1 MFVIIHDSVT
11 ELSTNSR
18 LNKMKTQIVRTVTF
32 LAQYAQIR
40 NFTKKYRVSSHNLF
54 LLGKR
59 NPTSYLTLK
68 EDHKASIY
76 DPFLFIWKSAPSPLS
91 RCLPQKKK
99 VKFQVCFYQSLTDN
113 MVFLKWSY

>member
-1 MFVIIHDSVT
+1 
-11 ELSTNSR
+11 
-18 LNKMKTQIVRTVTF
+18 MKTQIVRTVTF

-59 NPTSYLTLK
+59 NPASYLTLK

-76 DPFLFIWKSAPSPLS
+76 GPFFIYMEFSSKPAPP
-91 RCLPQKKK
+91 LPQKK